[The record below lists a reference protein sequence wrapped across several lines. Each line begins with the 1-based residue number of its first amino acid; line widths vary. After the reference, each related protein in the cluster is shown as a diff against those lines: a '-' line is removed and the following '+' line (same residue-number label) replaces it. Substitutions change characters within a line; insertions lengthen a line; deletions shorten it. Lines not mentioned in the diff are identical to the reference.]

1 MGKKPD
7 GKKEEK
13 KSDSKNEEKKKT
25 EKKKKKRKRRK
36 KSKKDGG
43 EYGGFTVEELKKKKL
58 SMNLRQCVQKYER
71 VERYHKEKIRIEKD
85 LQKEI
90 SSSCEAAKV
99 SLKNLWREKFNAQGK
114 LCEDREAQFKK
125 ELKLALE
132 KNNGESAL
140 KGKLAGCEEDASM
153 ARQATRKAKKEVE
166 ETKDQM
172 EKLKN
177 YAQKRIRQLKN
188 LHKSCDKRG
197 AMELVAEN
205 DRIKAKYRKY
215 KDKRLA
221 WKKER
226 HMYVSVIKDL
236 KNQLKKLMK
245 EEYER
250 AKKLMKD
257 EAKDDTQLY
266 GENLDDETKDLD
278 KTKLRYSRKSASRV
292 AYEEEMKKKKKK
304 KKVPALIPC

>member
-1 MGKKPD
+1 MGA
-7 GKKEEK
+7 GEIQCTGEIVRRSRSAIQEE
-13 KSDSKNEEKKKT
+13 
-25 EKKKKKRKRRK
+25 
-36 KSKKDGG
+36 
-43 EYGGFTVEELKKKKL
+43 
-58 SMNLRQCVQKYER
+58 
-71 VERYHKEKIRIEKD
+71 
-85 LQKEI
+85 
-90 SSSCEAAKV
+90 A
-99 SLKNLWREKFNAQGK
+99 
-114 LCEDREAQFKK
+114 
-125 ELKLALE
+125 
-132 KNNGESAL
+132 
-140 KGKLAGCEEDASM
+140 
-153 ARQATRKAKKEVE
+153 E

-250 AKKLMKD
+250 AKKLTKD
-257 EAKDDTQLY
+257 E
-266 GENLDDETKDLD
+266 
-278 KTKLRYSRKSASRV
+278 
-292 AYEEEMKKKKKK
+292 
-304 KKVPALIPC
+304 